1 MTDRFK
7 NTPDADLPLP
17 LQWGRQH
24 ERDGVLAGV
33 HAEKYST
40 AHLSR
45 NEATMELKTRVV
57 VPTILATGGELS
69 HFDCPSTC
77 TCGWRSA
84 KKAGLLIH
92 KLLSWMGASPDAL
105 VLDPSDPRG
114 VFGALEIKCPFSCK
128 DTTPYDWKTT
138 KTAKKSSLVPLLGKR
153 TAPYRQIQWILTV
166 LRSWSA
172 REVLSFLGMDISEV
186 LQRAGLQVPANID
199 SIRFEWADLVVWT
212 PQGTHV
218 ERIYYDT
225 AWWEQQARQ
234 VRRVYLNAVLPEYA
248 AQRRPYAPV
257 RGYSLDKGRE
267 VVVDK
272 EQRWLP
278 EFELDSEG
286 DLVRTCGD
294 CRKRIDELGPH
305 EWESQT
311 DLPTWCDNC
320 GVAYH
325 CVCAGFT
332 DEDGHLP
339 HWTCPSCNQ
348 SEEKG

>member
-1 MTDRFK
+1 
-7 NTPDADLPLP
+7 
-17 LQWGRQH
+17 
-24 ERDGVLAGV
+24 
-33 HAEKYST
+33 
-40 AHLSR
+40 
-45 NEATMELKTRVV
+45 
-57 VPTILATGGELS
+57 
-69 HFDCPSTC
+69 
-77 TCGWRSA
+77 
-84 KKAGLLIH
+84 
-92 KLLSWMGASPDAL
+92 
-105 VLDPSDPRG
+105 
-114 VFGALEIKCPFSCK
+114 
-128 DTTPYDWKTT
+128 
-138 KTAKKSSLVPLLGKR
+138 
-153 TAPYRQIQWILTV
+153 
-166 LRSWSA
+166 
-172 REVLSFLGMDISEV
+172 MDISEV

-234 VRRVYLNAVLPEYA
+234 VRRVYLNAFLPEYA

-311 DLPTWCDNC
+311 S
-320 GVAYH
+320 AYM
-325 CVCAGFT
+325 V
-332 DEDGHLP
+332 
-339 HWTCPSCNQ
+339 
-348 SEEKG
+348 